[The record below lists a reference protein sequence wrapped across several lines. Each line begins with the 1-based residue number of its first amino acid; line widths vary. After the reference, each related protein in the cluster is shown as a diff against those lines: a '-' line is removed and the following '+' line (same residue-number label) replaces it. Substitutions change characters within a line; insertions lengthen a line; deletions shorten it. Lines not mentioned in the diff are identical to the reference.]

1 VTQNHRQRIISWLWT
16 AAIVVF
22 GTVAGL
28 LVVSDRRTEPSEAY
42 RFDIAKYQ
50 RVDSAQ
56 ALYAETATWSPGL
69 AHVSAVVAGPE
80 DRIYVTGEKELV
92 VYQADGTE
100 IRRKPLTDTP
110 NCVAL
115 LPNGDIL
122 LGMRDHV
129 EEIDA
134 EGTVKSTW
142 ETLGEKAHITSIAA
156 DEKNVYVADAGQR
169 RVFCFDHGGKLIG
182 RIGGKDEQRGIPGFV
197 VPSPYFDVA
206 LDPQGALW
214 AVNPGKHGLESY
226 RPNGD
231 LITSWYRPSMEL
243 KGFCGCCNPIHIA
256 FRSDGSLVT
265 AEKGISRIKLY
276 SPDQV
281 FIGLVAGPDA
291 FGERP
296 EAGMSIDMETPIK
309 DLTVDSKDRILVL
322 DGRQGRVR
330 IFEEIKEKS

>member
-1 VTQNHRQRIISWLWT
+1 VTQDRRRRFISWVWT
-16 AAIVVF
+16 ASIVVF
-22 GTVAGL
+22 GVMAGFLVAR
-28 LVVSDRRTEPSEAY
+28 DRPAEPSEAY

-50 RVDSAQ
+50 RVDPAHVLFQ
-56 ALYAETATWSPGL
+56 ETAQFTAGL
-69 AHVSAVVAGPE
+69 AHVSALAAGPE
-80 DRIYVTGEKELV
+80 NRIYVTSEEKLV
-92 VYQADGTE
+92 VYQMDGTE
-100 IRRKPLTDTP
+100 VRQISLVDTP
-110 NCVAL
+110 NCLAL
-115 LPNGDIL
+115 LPNGGIL

-129 EEIDA
+129 EEIDD
-134 EGTVKSTW
+134 EGAPKSTW
-142 ETLGEKAHITSIAA
+142 ESLGAKAHITSITA

-169 RVFCFDHGGKLIG
+169 RVFCFNHNGKVIG
-182 RIGGKDEQRGIPGFV
+182 QIGEKDEQRGIPGFV

-214 AVNPGKHGLESY
+214 VVNPGKHGLESY

-276 SPDQV
+276 APDQE

-296 EAGMSIDMETPIK
+296 EAGMAIDLESPLK
-309 DLTVDSKDRILVL
+309 DLAVDSKDRILVL
-322 DGRQGRVR
+322 DSRQGSIRV
-330 IFEEIKEKS
+330 FEEIKERS